1 MLKVFWLRRSKSL
14 LCLGMSTLN
23 ILCRPCCHAWYKAFG
38 SLVALW
44 TKSWRSLL
52 HKQERKNITNCLK
65 HSSWYVCL
73 SNIFWSSIFAKH
85 MLNCRFFSVDAYMS
99 CRFAECHQQPWQESC
114 LSQTMRLPQQ
124 SRPSWEERRCS
135 SCAVHLVKKR
145 PCRPFWKQLGPISPT
160 VTGFLSN
167 NFGKRV
173 VGSEKFHETNPWK
186 TWILIWFAW
195 FSKKELIDTKSPHH
209 KRGVFG
215 SRDGSRDGVFLDRFD
230 VLPWGQRLLSLT
242 GRRGR
247 GKSTVAALGM
257 VAALQRQRCV
267 VVTGP
272 GSNSD

>member
-1 MLKVFWLRRSKSL
+1 M
-14 LCLGMSTLN
+14 
-23 ILCRPCCHAWYKAFG
+23 
-38 SLVALW
+38 
-44 TKSWRSLL
+44 
-52 HKQERKNITNCLK
+52 
-65 HSSWYVCL
+65 YVCQTYFGV
-73 SNIFWSSIFAKH
+73 IFLRNTCWTVV
-85 MLNCRFFSVDAYMS
+85 FSVDAYMS

-114 LSQTMRLPQQ
+114 LSQTTRLPQQ

-167 NFGKRV
+167 NFSKRV
-173 VGSEKFHETNPWK
+173 GGSEKSHETNPWK
-186 TWILIWFAW
+186 TWNILIRFAW
-195 FSKKELIDTKSPHH
+195 FSKKEVIDTK
-209 KRGVFG
+209 KNITKGGGFG